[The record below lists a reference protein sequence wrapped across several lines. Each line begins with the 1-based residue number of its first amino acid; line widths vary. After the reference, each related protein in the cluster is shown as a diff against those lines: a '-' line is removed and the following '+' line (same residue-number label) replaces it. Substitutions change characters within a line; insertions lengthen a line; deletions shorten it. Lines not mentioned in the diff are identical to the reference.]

1 MKADFSFE
9 NKYQKKM
16 SVASSPLQKI
26 SKKWTLIVKDYSEKK
41 NHYKDKKIIFLY

>member
-16 SVASSPLQKI
+16 SMASSPLQKNI
-26 SKKWTLIVKDYSEKK
+26 KEMDTDSLGLLRKKKSL
-41 NHYKDKKIIFLY
+41 